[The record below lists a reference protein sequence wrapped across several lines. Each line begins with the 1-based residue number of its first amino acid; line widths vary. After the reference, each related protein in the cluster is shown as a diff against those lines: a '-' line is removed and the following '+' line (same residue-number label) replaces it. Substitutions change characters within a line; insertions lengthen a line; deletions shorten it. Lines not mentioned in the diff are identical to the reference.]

1 MVGNEILVD
10 SGELLVFDFSDRK
23 EKRTLQVIEVQKVDR
38 EVCRSYD
45 KMLSIEEVKV
55 SVGYG

>member
-1 MVGNEILVD
+1 MGNGILVD

-23 EKRTLQVIEVQKVDR
+23 EKQIPLANKARKVDR
-38 EVCRSYD
+38 EVCRSYG

-55 SVGYG
+55 SVGRG